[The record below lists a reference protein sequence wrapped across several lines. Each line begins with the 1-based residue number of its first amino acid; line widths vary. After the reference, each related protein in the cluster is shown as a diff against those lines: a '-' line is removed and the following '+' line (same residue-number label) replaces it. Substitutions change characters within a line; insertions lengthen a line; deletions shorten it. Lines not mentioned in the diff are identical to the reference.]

1 MSKPITCRTATGAR
15 MLGLALAL
23 AMPSL
28 ALGQEA
34 AAPATPAPVTP
45 APAAAPTTAPLVLS
59 YAAFEASV
67 PHADMVDCPTALA
80 APDRFC
86 RMTLA
91 AETVSVWVFA
101 LEGEQPLLALQP
113 YDIEELT
120 IEF

>member
-1 MSKPITCRTATGAR
+1 MSKPITCRTATRAR

-34 AAPATPAPVTP
+34 AAPATP

-67 PHADMVDCPTALA
+67 PHADMVDCPAALA